1 MKYSVT
7 TIVAVVAIIAIAPLT
22 EAVTTTA
29 ESHVDRVTV
38 YTGEARIT
46 RTATLQL
53 PAGNHTAVFKDV
65 PRRVWGASLQ
75 ASVSG
80 LNGAAVIGLNQRQG
94 RSLESVGS
102 RIAQIQSRIDSLK
115 IWQRPVLAD
124 RQDVLKRRRTFLE
137 QISETSGDIAA
148 DQMQMGRI
156 DAVGWSKAYDFFGAN
171 LQLLTDSLRLVERAL
186 SDIDKEVKG
195 LQKRINQVRQEA
207 HDEAQVLEVDLSL
220 PEEGQYTVALSYVI
234 GDVGWRP
241 LYNARLSI
249 NGDSL
254 DIGYFAEIRQATGE
268 DWNNVSISLSTTS
281 LSRENKYRDFDPWKL
296 DAVGT
301 RQPPTIKV
309 TAERDVIDKF
319 QVSNDQIF
327 IRGGRSGETSTISV
341 PIGDP
346 LGGLPASVK
355 DLVSVSNNATG
366 YAAEFT
372 VIRRDTIPSDREG
385 NTRVP
390 IARLS
395 LPATVSLLARPRQA
409 PAAYRMVTV
418 TNNDEAVFL
427 PGSMSLFAG
436 SDYLGRSKL
445 DDLVTPGEEFE
456 IPYGTDDNIKVE
468 RRYLTRMR
476 ESSKDKQR
484 RSHTVEITLTNQGPV
499 AARITVEEPF
509 PVSEDSRVKVK
520 VKDIEP
526 EPLETDAE
534 GKTVW
539 EVDLQPG
546 AKKIIAYKYE
556 VEYPKNVK
564 VPGF

>member
-22 EAVTTTA
+22 EAVTITA

-80 LNGAAVIGLNQRQG
+80 LDGAAVIGLNQRPG
-94 RSLESVGS
+94 TFRESLGN

-156 DAVGWSKAYDFFGAN
+156 DAVGWSKVYDFFGAN
-171 LQLLTDSLRLVERAL
+171 LQLLTDSLRLVEQAL

-319 QVSNDQIF
+319 QVSRGQVISQEDIRTKPVDELVKLVEKLKTGGYTAQFAVLRRDSIPSDPNSSTRIPIDQMC
-327 IRGGRSGETSTISV
+327 
-341 PIGDP
+341 
-346 LGGLPASVK
+346 LPASV
-355 DLVSVSNNATG
+355 
-366 YAAEFT
+366 
-372 VIRRDTIPSDREG
+372 
-385 NTRVP
+385 
-390 IARLS
+390 
-395 LPATVSLLARPRQA
+395 SLLTRPRQEL
-409 PAAYRMVTV
+409 AAYRMVAV
-418 TNNDEAVFL
+418 TNANEVVLL
-427 PGSMSLFAG
+427 PGGLTLFAG